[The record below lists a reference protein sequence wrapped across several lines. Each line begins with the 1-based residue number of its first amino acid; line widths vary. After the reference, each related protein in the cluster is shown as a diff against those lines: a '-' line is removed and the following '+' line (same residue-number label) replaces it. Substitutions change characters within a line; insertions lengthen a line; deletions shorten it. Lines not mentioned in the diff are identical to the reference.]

1 MDTSCFDYCLTED
14 EHREFEQNGFFVVE
28 NAIPPQLVKDLTT
41 VVDRLDAQYRGTG
54 TSPDQKAPG
63 TIDPNRPPSGV
74 SRSLRSAEF
83 DGLCGEGRN
92 FSGTARLV

>member
-28 NAIPPQLVKDLTT
+28 NAIPPHLVKDLAT
-41 VVDRLDAQYRGTG
+41 VVDRLDAQYRSTEDL
-54 TSPDQKAPG
+54 TRSESPWHH
-63 TIDPNRPPSGV
+63 RPQQAPSGF
-74 SRSLRSAEF
+74 SRSLRSTEF